1 MRHEFIKE
9 ISGSLRAMEQGA
21 FQDFCLD
28 FLPLFNPSYEGL
40 KRHGGTVEGKTRK
53 GTPDLIKTLSNGKQI
68 AVQCSVATEYWKSP
82 KDKSKLSGWKPCK
95 DIDKCLQHLHNIQE
109 IILCSNQEVPTDK
122 PNAEAEIVSYAK
134 DKTNARITLICCANI
149 ENSLINNVG
158 TPDFEALFKN
168 HFPKIHER
176 IVFLKEAQGNKLAL
190 ELLKERQER
199 PVSLD
204 NVLKIATDATR
215 NLIDLK
221 EAKAYALKKIDELRS
236 KFEREC
242 LPDTGNV
249 VRRILK
255 NFPLMRPIGAIQT
268 LLGVPKIGKTSLV
281 AQCANHWKAKKINIH
296 WFDCPIE
303 EVETRSLVKDISRA
317 IWACFLPSDKASE
330 LADGIIGLQSID
342 LDRLRYKLD
351 HPTIYVLDNAEFL
364 SPNTTKSLCMFLS
377 KLKSFSV
384 LSHIGLVF
392 VSNKSLKYLCPTI
405 SNEFSAPPW
414 TQAELKALLSSELS
428 RHKYYQ
434 NDKYLEILETMS
446 SGHPLVALALARKFP
461 SIKQLVLSSFEGPS
475 LAHEDLTAEV
485 KNLLF
490 EDILKADTDA
500 LNYVLRLSPLV
511 FTANDKTIHAIA
523 KKIKPVITKPFALV
537 LDRLSGTVVEGDKRQ
552 GYSVAFVYKEVAK
565 KQLSSQDQQE
575 IYDIVSVELLTPED
589 GTLNAVDVTN
599 GVFYALLANKLE
611 RTFYWTIWLLHSTVN
626 RNLPKNQI
634 QNIIDRLEVV
644 SFVKPPYHLKLLSM
658 YYLVLLFMATAYA
671 NIEDYKKAVD
681 LLTKIK
687 VPPMKGKDKKLER
700 QLIRINEV
708 AKIYQ
713 ANVVAQE
720 DPAKSIKIL
729 CEISLEKIQEF
740 LPSDGFLISDLLKDL
755 ISQVPIKDIPE
766 DILKKIISFTNIND
780 GKVVANLLAIALHLG
795 VKAGRE
801 EASLEEVI
809 ALLPSRGPIAEILNI
824 ALKAQYYVEKQEP
837 KSIEFTRQAITLCR
851 KNQLW
856 SGPVKNILLQLQS
869 DVYYK
874 LEDDKN
880 AQNSYLKYL
889 EGLGDDT
896 ETFDYAWAN
905 YRLGLLSRDSVEAEK
920 YFRKSSPIFELL
932 GYEDLCARSEGERG
946 VALVQLDRPSE
957 FVRIAEWM
965 CRRYYLRNK
974 SNFGPA
980 VTIVMGHLTRLICNL
995 ENRPVPDRDE
1005 KIYPEFERG
1014 FYTRVL
1020 DIAKPQN
1027 GGTLAFDSLARS
1039 YALLGNRNRKVK
1051 CLRTAL
1057 SFQTKTQL
1065 EKKCVSLV
1073 IRDLLDEII
1082 PAGDKKEIEKLIIRG
1097 IFIDIHQIDP
1107 SRMKDPKGFLSYCIF
1122 SKLDNVITEMNDLQK
1137 IMFINLLDEVQKT
1150 VLGSNHKD
1158 ADWWL
1163 AGTCLRRAR
1172 IGENYYR
1179 TKNKKYFLWK
1189 KAYDCGINADN
1200 KEVIVGAAHYLGFV
1214 HCEYYSSIK
1223 SLADIQFSMLKSI
1236 PSQEE
1241 GFATMENLGQ
1251 NLFQLWRRIEFRRL
1265 SISDLSAKQALL
1277 EGARIIDDSRVSTD
1291 NAGPIMILLLASVY
1305 EFKGDA
1311 TNWAVDKVKRMA
1323 IESEIPKNLREKI
1336 SLYI

>member
-1 MRHEFIKE
+1 MRHELIKE
-9 ISGSLRAMEQGA
+9 ISGALRAMEQGA

-28 FLPLFNPSYEGL
+28 FLPLLDPSYKGL
-40 KRHGGTVEGKTRK
+40 ERHGGTVEGKTRK

-68 AVQCSVATEYWKSP
+68 AVQCSVTTGYWKSP
-82 KDKSKLSGWKPCK
+82 KEESKFLTWKPCE
-95 DIDKCLQHLHNIQE
+95 DIDKCLQHLNNIEE
-109 IILCSNQEVPTDK
+109 IILCSNQEVPTNK
-122 PNAEAEIVSYAK
+122 PNVKADILSYAK
-134 DKTNARITLICCANI
+134 HKTNARITLLCCADI
-149 ENSLINNVG
+149 ENFLTDNVA

-176 IVFLKEAQGNKLAL
+176 IGFLKEAQGNKLAL
-190 ELLKERQER
+190 ELLKER

-204 NVLKIATDATR
+204 NVLEIATDAVR
-215 NLIDLK
+215 NLTDLK

-236 KFEREC
+236 KFERES
-242 LPDTGNV
+242 LPDAGKV
-249 VRRILK
+249 VRRIPE
-255 NFPLMRPIGAIQT
+255 NFPLMRPIGVIQT

-281 AQCANHWKAKKINIH
+281 TQCANHWKAKKINIH

-303 EVETRSLVKDISRA
+303 EVETKSLVKDISRA
-317 IWACFLPSDKASE
+317 IWVCFLTPNKASE
-330 LADGIIGLQSID
+330 LAEGIIGLQSID

-377 KLKSFSV
+377 KLKSLSV

-392 VSNKSLKYLCPTI
+392 VSNKSLKCLCPTI

-414 TQAELKALLSSELS
+414 NRAELKALLSNKLPK
-428 RHKYYQ
+428 HKYYQ

-446 SGHPLVALALARKFP
+446 SGHPLIALALARKFP
-461 SIKQLVLSSFEGPS
+461 SIERLILSSFEGPS
-475 LAHEDLTAEV
+475 LAREDLTAEV

-490 EDILKADTDA
+490 EDILKGDRDA
-500 LNYVLRLSPLV
+500 LSYVLRLAPLV
-511 FTANDKTIHAIA
+511 FKANDKTIHAIA
-523 KKIKPVITKPFALV
+523 KKIKPVIAKPFVLV
-537 LDRLSGTVVEGDKRQ
+537 LDKLSGTVIEGDKKQ
-552 GYSVAFVYKEVAK
+552 GYGVSFVYREVAK
-565 KQLSSQDQQE
+565 KQLSLQEQQE
-575 IYDIVSVELLTPED
+575 IYDIVSIELLTPED
-589 GTLNAVDVTN
+589 GTLNAIDVTN
-599 GVFYALLANKLE
+599 GVFYALLAKQFK
-611 RTFYWTIWLLHSTVN
+611 RAFYWTIGLLKSTVSK
-626 RNLPKNQI
+626 NLPKSQVR
-634 QNIIDRLEVV
+634 NILDRLEIVT
-644 SFVKPPYHLKLLSM
+644 FVKPSYDSKLLAM
-658 YYLVLLFMATAYA
+658 HYLVLLSMATAHA
-671 NIEDYKKAVD
+671 HIKEYKKTVD
-681 LLTKIK
+681 VLNKIK
-687 VPPMKGKDKKLER
+687 VLPTGYKNKTLEG
-700 QLIRINEV
+700 QLMLINEV
-708 AKIYQ
+708 AKIYKTIL
-713 ANVVAQE
+713 VARE
-720 DPAKSIKIL
+720 DPVESVKIL
-729 CEISLEKIQEF
+729 SEINLDKIKRF
-740 LPSDGFLISDLLKDL
+740 LPIDELPISDLLKGL
-755 ISQVPIKDIPE
+755 ISQVPIKDIPR
-766 DILKKIISFTNIND
+766 DILENILNSVNVND
-780 GKVVANLLAIALHLG
+780 GIVVANLLAIALHLG
-795 VKAGRE
+795 VKAERE
-801 EASLEEVI
+801 KISLEEVI
-809 ALLPSRGPIAEILNI
+809 VLLPSRGPIAEILNT

-837 KSIEFTRQAITLCR
+837 KSIKFTRQAITLCR

-856 SGPVKNILLQLQS
+856 SGPVKNILLRLQS

-874 LEDDKN
+874 LKDDKN

-905 YRLGLLSRDSVEAEK
+905 YRLGLLSKDPAEAEK
-920 YFRKSSPIFELL
+920 YFRKSSPIFDLL
-932 GYEDLCARSEGERG
+932 SYQDLCARSEGERG
-946 VALVQLDRPSE
+946 IALVQLDRPSE
-957 FVRIAEWM
+957 FVRVAEWM
-965 CRRYYLRNK
+965 CRRYYLRNR

-980 VTIVMGHLTRLICNL
+980 VTMVMGQLTRLICNL
-995 ENRPVPDRDE
+995 ENKPVPDRDE

-1020 DIAKPQN
+1020 DIAKPQG

-1057 SFQTKTQL
+1057 SFQAKTQL
-1065 EKKCVSLV
+1065 EKKCVPLV
-1073 IRDLLDEII
+1073 IHDLLDEII

-1122 SKLDNVITEMNDLQK
+1122 SKLDNVITEINDLQK

-1163 AGTCLRRAR
+1163 AGVCLRRAR

-1189 KAYDCGINADN
+1189 KAYDCGINANN
-1200 KEVIVGAAHYLGFV
+1200 KEVIVQTGHYLGFV
-1214 HCEYYSSIK
+1214 YCEYYSSIK
-1223 SLADIQFSMLKSI
+1223 SLADIQFSMLKSVL
-1236 PSQEE
+1236 SQKE
-1241 GFATMENLGQ
+1241 GFSGIESLGQ
-1251 NLFQLWRRIEFRRL
+1251 NLFQLWRRIRSRRL

-1277 EGARIIDDSRVSTD
+1277 DGARVIDDSGVSAD

-1305 EFKGDA
+1305 RFKGDA
-1311 TNWAVDKVKRMA
+1311 TKWAVDKVKKMN
-1323 IESEIPKNLREKI
+1323 IESEIPKNLKEKI